1 MKKILSRLFLMV
13 TFLGFTVALVG
24 CGAKP
29 ELDFDEAKKN
39 LEAKDYFVAVNDK
52 EELLEVNVV
61 KTLHAHSLENNDY
74 RLYMTE
80 YADKKSAKLA
90 YEEIK
95 AEYETAIEAL
105 KREIKEYENI
115 LKKYEDK
122 LDSDE
127 IDHYEDEIK
136 DLEKELEELKED
148 SAYGRSGKVVWYGSV
163 EAVEATK

>member
-1 MKKILSRLFLMV
+1 MFHEVIV
-13 TFLGFTVALVG
+13 V
-24 CGAKP
+24 
-29 ELDFDEAKKN
+29 
-39 LEAKDYFVAVNDK
+39 VNDK
-52 EELLEVNVV
+52 EEALEVNVV
-61 KTLHAHSLENNDY
+61 KTLYAYSFEDKDSG
-74 RLYMTE
+74 LYMTE

-95 AEYETAIEAL
+95 AEYETAIEEL

-122 LDSDE
+122 LDSDK

-163 EAVEATK
+163 KAVEDTK

>member
-39 LEAKDYFVAVNDK
+39 LEAKDYIVVVNDK
-52 EELLEVNVV
+52 EEALEVNVV
-61 KTLHAHSLENNDY
+61 KTLYAYSFENKDSG
-74 RLYMTE
+74 LYMTE

-163 EAVEATK
+163 KAVEATK